1 MVSLSLGKKSQ
12 TQIYINSAKHPSQV
26 ADKNLSSSKDGL
38 KNLVS
43 VDPAEINNNI
53 KSGEIKVCVV
63 GIGRIGLPTAL
74 SFANAGLSTIGI
86 DINTSLVQMVNSGN
100 YPLKDEPDFGKIFE
114 EVVKRKLFSATT
126 EISEAVPKCNL
137 VILSLPTPMDKNNVP
152 DYSALIS
159 VGKSLNKLL
168 TKGTVVVVESTIE
181 PGFVENELISLVEG
195 NDKKLK
201 AGEDFS
207 IATCPETANPGQIL
221 HDFGAVPRLVGA
233 INDKTAKT
241 VAEIYK
247 KVFGAE
253 IIVLPDCKTA
263 NAAKLT
269 ANVFRD
275 INIAFVNELAI
286 LFENL
291 GIDILKVLEAC
302 DKKYNFE
309 THFPGAGV
317 GGPCLPVNSYQIL
330 NSARGMENNGLL
342 KIIRAARETNESM
355 PYHVVELLSDALN
368 EAGKSV
374 KGSTIALLGVS
385 YKPNVKDIQLAPAES
400 IIKRLDQLQAKV
412 KIYDPYFKSTQVFS
426 HKTEDDLINTISN
439 VDATI
444 IVTAHDEF
452 KKIEPSLLASKMKTP
467 VIVDARGI
475 IDIHIAKKAGLIFR
489 GIGRGGV

>member
-1 MVSLSLGKKSQ
+1 MTDSLKQDLR
-12 TQIYINSAKHPSQV
+12 
-26 ADKNLSSSKDGL
+26 NLISSDT
-38 KNLVS
+38 N
-43 VDPAEINNNI
+43 EINI
-53 KSGEIKVCVV
+53 YLKSGEVKVCVI

-74 SFANAGLSTIGI
+74 SFANAGLDTVGV
-86 DINTSLVQMVNSGN
+86 DINADLVKMINSGN
-100 YPLKDEPDFGKIFE
+100 YPLKDEPGFDKIFE
-114 EVVKRKLFSATT
+114 DVIKNKKLFATT
-126 EISEAVPKCNL
+126 EISEAVPKSNL

-159 VGKSLNKLL
+159 VGKSLGKLL
-168 TKGTVVVVESTIE
+168 RKGSLIVVESTIE
-181 PGFVENELISLVEG
+181 PGFVENELISIIET

-207 IATCPETANPGQIL
+207 ISTCPETANPGEIQN
-221 HDFGAVPRLVGA
+221 DFKKLPRLVGA
-233 INDKTAKT
+233 INEKTT
-241 VAEIYK
+241 VMIAEIYK
-247 KVFGAE
+247 YVFGVE
-253 IIVLPDCKTA
+253 IIKMPDCKTA

-291 GIDILKVLEAC
+291 GIDIIKVLEAC

-309 THFPGAGV
+309 THYPGAGV

-368 EAGKSV
+368 QVGKSV
-374 KGSTIALLGVS
+374 KGSTIALLGIS

-400 IIKRLDQLQAKV
+400 IIKRLDELQAIT
-412 KIYDPYFKSTQVFS
+412 KIYDPFFKSSNVFS
-426 HKTEDDLINTISN
+426 HKTENSLMDTITGA
-439 VDATI
+439 DAAVI
-444 IVTAHDEF
+444 ITAHNEF
-452 KKIEPSLLASKMKTP
+452 RNLEPSLFMAKLRTP
-467 VIVDARGI
+467 ILVDTRGIVDM
-475 IDIHIAKKAGLIFR
+475 HSAKKAGLVFR
-489 GIGRGGV
+489 GIGRGGI